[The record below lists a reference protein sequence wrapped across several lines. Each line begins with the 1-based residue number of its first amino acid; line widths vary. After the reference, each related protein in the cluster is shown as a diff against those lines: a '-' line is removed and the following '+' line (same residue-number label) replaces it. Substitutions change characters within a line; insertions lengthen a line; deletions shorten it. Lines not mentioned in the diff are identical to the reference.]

1 MTTYKKIIL
10 LAALLGYVGVLYGY
24 FMDNSLFMMISAM
37 VYGVLL
43 LVFALLK
50 YTGETPETRKTMEE
64 LREEKQILEAKVE
77 TLTEEKERYAKAMEE
92 AVLQKEQ
99 AAEQERQRA
108 EQERQKAEQALEEAA
123 QKSEEWMTILPPGE
137 ATEEKRETID
147 IIQIARQTVEELKP
161 FAQKVHL
168 EIQISAPEE
177 SILVK
182 ADPSRIR
189 IMFRNIIDNS
199 IKYMNRAGR
208 LVITISN
215 LGDDIFIVLK
225 DNGNG
230 LPEKETE
237 HIFELNYQG
246 SNRISGNGLGLTQ
259 AKAIV
264 NSYGGTIYAKSN
276 VGKGM
281 GIYVQ
286 LPTD

>member
-1 MTTYKKIIL
+1 MSTKKKIIL
-10 LAALLGYVGVLYGY
+10 LIA
-24 FMDNSLFMMISAM
+24 MISYACIIYGFMAGSGLWMMLAAM

-43 LVFALLK
+43 LLFTLSANL
-50 YTGETPETRKTMEE
+50 PDQEE
-64 LREEKQILEAKVE
+64 LDSLREKCRESEEEVSAAKQQLQELTEAKE
-77 TLTEEKERYAKAMEE
+77 RKEKA
-92 AVLQKEQ
+92 L
-99 AAEQERQRA
+99 
-108 EQERQKAEQALEEAA
+108 EQALEEAVA
-123 QKSEEWMTILPPGE
+123 ARDEAAGEKEEPAVVLSQLLPPVGN
-137 ATEEKRETID
+137 AVTETID
-147 IIQIARQTVEELKP
+147 IIRIARETVEELKP
-161 FAQKVHL
+161 YAEKAAV
-168 EIQISAPEE
+168 EIRISAPEE
-177 SILVK
+177 VILVK
-182 ADPSRIR
+182 AQAERLRIL
-189 IMFRNIIDNS
+189 FRNIIDNS
-199 IKYMNRAGR
+199 IKYMNRAGS

-230 LPEKETE
+230 LPETETE

-264 NSYGGTIYAKSN
+264 DYYGGTIYAKST

>member
-1 MTTYKKIIL
+1 MTTFKKIIL

-64 LREEKQILEAKVE
+64 LKEEKQNLEAKVAA
-77 TLTEEKERYAKAMEE
+77 LTEEKERYAKAMEE

-99 AAEQERQRA
+99 AAEQERQ
-108 EQERQKAEQALEEAA
+108 KAEQALEEAS

>member
-1 MTTYKKIIL
+1 MTTFKKIIL

-64 LREEKQILEAKVE
+64 LKEEKQNLEAKVAA
-77 TLTEEKERYAKAMEE
+77 LTEEKERYAKAMEE

-99 AAEQERQRA
+99 AA

-137 ATEEKRETID
+137 ATEERRETID
-147 IIQIARQTVEELKP
+147 IIQIAKQTVEELKP

>member
-1 MTTYKKIIL
+1 MTTFKKIIL

-64 LREEKQILEAKVE
+64 LKEEKQNLEAKVAA
-77 TLTEEKERYAKAMEE
+77 LTEEKERYAKAMEE

-99 AAEQERQRA
+99 AAEL
-108 EQERQKAEQALEEAA
+108 ERQKAEQALEEAA

-137 ATEEKRETID
+137 ATEERRETID

>member
-1 MTTYKKIIL
+1 MTTFKKIML

-37 VYGVLL
+37 VYGILL

-64 LREEKQILEAKVE
+64 LKEEKQILEAKVAA
-77 TLTEEKERYAKAMEE
+77 LTEEKERYAKAMEE

>member
-64 LREEKQILEAKVE
+64 LREEKQTLEAKVE